1 MVLKFKFDAP
11 QSRKKPSQSREQ
23 SVELVNAR
31 IGRIEK
37 KKERMNCETCCTQCK
52 IRLEQKGIYDLF
64 KYASDNWFLSGIY

>member
-1 MVLKFKFDAP
+1 MEIKFKFDAP

-37 KKERMNCETCCTQCK
+37 KKRTNELRNLLYTMQNT
-52 IRLEQKGIYDLF
+52 
-64 KYASDNWFLSGIY
+64 S